1 MNHSQLLAKLN
12 WFYNLEL
19 NQVDLY
25 TSLSKTFEDK
35 YTSLVFQRLSYIEQQ
50 HVDNIA
56 VKIKEMGGAPSTL
69 GDILS
74 PIIGSI
80 AGKVLSLAGTEN
92 ILKAAIKLEQKA
104 IEDYRNLI
112 QIVNKNGYDQ
122 ELLKILEHNLI
133 DEDLHTAWFI
143 KTLSQIPKLRSH
155 KLK

>member
-25 TSLSKTFEDK
+25 TSLSKTFEDN